1 MSWEDLLSGFDPT
14 LIILAKK
21 YYSGFFNQFAYLS
34 WEDLAQDLRVRI
46 WEQKT
51 HYNQNKN
58 FNNWAYV
65 VCVNHLKNKIKA
77 QHALKRGLGKSFTT
91 EFSVEFNLRFSMDI
105 FGNKVEA
112 QGPQYVEFG

>member
-1 MSWEDLLSGFDPT
+1 MSLDENLTIFDPT

-34 WEDLAQDLRVRI
+34 WEDIAQDLRIRI
-46 WEQKT
+46 FEQYAHFT
-51 HYNQNKN
+51 QGKN

-77 QHALKRGLGKSFTT
+77 QHAIKRGLGMSFTT
-91 EFSVEFNLRFSMDI
+91 QFEVEFKLRLCMDI
-105 FGNKVEA
+105 NGDKVEM
-112 QGPQYVEFG
+112 QGPQYVEF